1 MEVRSYKD
9 LKVWSQALDFGVEI
23 YRLTRNFPREE
34 TYGLRAQVRR
44 AATSVALN
52 LAEGRSRA
60 GTKEFLNFLSIAL
73 GSLAET
79 ETLLTLSQRLGYLS
93 DQETNSLMS
102 RAEEIGRM
110 LRGLQQT
117 LLRRLHAKSTR
128 HRRGP

>member
-23 YRLTRNFPREE
+23 YRLTRHFPREE

-79 ETLLTLSQRLGYLS
+79 ETLLMLSHRLGYLS

-128 HRRGP
+128 HRQGP

>member
-79 ETLLTLSQRLGYLS
+79 ETLLMLSQRLGYLS

-117 LLRRLHAKSTR
+117 LLRRLPARGAR